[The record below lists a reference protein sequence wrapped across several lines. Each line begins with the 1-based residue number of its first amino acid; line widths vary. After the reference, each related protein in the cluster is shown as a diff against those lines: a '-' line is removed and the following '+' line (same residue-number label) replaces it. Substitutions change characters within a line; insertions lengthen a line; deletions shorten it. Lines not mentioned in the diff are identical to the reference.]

1 MIVKIKKIMRKM
13 FKACIDGDKEA
24 EKKYWFK
31 ALKKSLNGEKTHG
44 IK

>member
-1 MIVKIKKIMRKM
+1 MKIKKIMRKM

-31 ALKKSLNGEKTHG
+31 ALKKSLEGKNTQG